1 MPKVSVIVP
10 VYGAENFIER
20 CARSLFEQTLDD
32 IEYIFVN
39 DCTPDRSMEILK
51 NVLSNYPSRRDQVK
65 IINHEHNQ
73 GQAGARTTG
82 MKAAAGEYMIHCD
95 PDDWV
100 ETDMYEQLYLLAIEH
115 KADIV
120 TCGIIHHEK
129 NGTVWKSFL
138 QYCPTPRLSL
148 KYLYL
153 KHHRSC
159 FLWNKLIRTKLI
171 KSNNIYPFEG
181 INFGEDQNV
190 VIRVLYYANTF
201 YHSKDAF
208 YHYNHNNENSAT
220 NNRRTT
226 SKWSKWKENV
236 DKMCS
241 FMMAVDPINF
251 ETTCNYFKFDAK
263 MFYMSAFDN
272 TKEWFN
278 LYRECHKDIMKFNE
292 YSLRARLILKIILSD
307 YLVFSMYKKLK
318 TRKNSTTHR

>member
-51 NVLSNYPSRRDQVK
+51 NVLDEYPSRWGQVK

-115 KADIV
+115 RADIV

-138 QYCPTPRLSL
+138 QYCSTPKLSL

-153 KHHRSC
+153 KHHHSFSLC
-159 FLWNKLIRTKLI
+159 NKLIRTKLI
-171 KSNNIYPFEG
+171 ADNDIYPYHG
-181 INFGEDQNV
+181 INFGEDRNV

-201 YHSKDAF
+201 YQCDTAL
-208 YHYNHNNENSAT
+208 YHYNHNNENSTT
-220 NNRRTT
+220 NNRRITAQ
-226 SKWSKWKENV
+226 WPKWKENV

-241 FMMAVDPINF
+241 FMMAVDPINLK
-251 ETTCNYFKFDAK
+251 TTCNYFKFDAK
-263 MFYMSAFDN
+263 MLYRAASDD

-292 YSLRARLILKIILSD
+292 YTLKARIILKFILSN
-307 YLVFSMYKKLK
+307 YIGFLIYNIIKN
-318 TRKNSTTHR
+318 RK

>member
-100 ETDMYEQLYLLAIEH
+100 ETDMYEQLYLSAIKY
-115 KADIV
+115 KAEIV

-138 QYCPTPRLSL
+138 QYCSTPKLSL

-153 KHHRSC
+153 KHHHSFSLC
-159 FLWNKLIRTKLI
+159 NKLIRTKLI
-171 KSNNIYPFEG
+171 ADNDIYPYHG
-181 INFGEDQNV
+181 INFG
-190 VIRVLYYANTF
+190 VI
-201 YHSKDAF
+201 
-208 YHYNHNNENSAT
+208 
-220 NNRRTT
+220 
-226 SKWSKWKENV
+226 
-236 DKMCS
+236 
-241 FMMAVDPINF
+241 
-251 ETTCNYFKFDAK
+251 
-263 MFYMSAFDN
+263 
-272 TKEWFN
+272 
-278 LYRECHKDIMKFNE
+278 
-292 YSLRARLILKIILSD
+292 
-307 YLVFSMYKKLK
+307 
-318 TRKNSTTHR
+318 